1 MSDAALKAAPRAGWL
16 SGLNRDVWL
25 LAACQALCNTSTAIV
40 ISTSALVGAMLAEDK
55 SLATFP
61 HAMTWLSTMASSV
74 MVSMLMRGT
83 GRRVGF
89 IVGALGGLIGSLG
102 VAWSIYAGSFH
113 GFIAAS
119 IVMGLFNAAGMLYRF
134 AAAELAAPEVRAKA
148 ISLVIGGGIVS
159 AILGPEIAKHTV
171 DAFGPFKFMGTYL
184 ALAAVPLLLA
194 MVIMF
199 IRFPQAPKHAA
210 GPTGRPLGQ
219 IMAQRNFVVAV
230 LAGMIGWGGMVL
242 VMTATPLS
250 MVACGHSFAD
260 SAFVIQWH
268 IVGMFAP
275 SFFTGSLIARFGL
288 ARVMFAGVALMA
300 LAVVAGVT
308 GVAVTNFLLVNVLAG
323 VGWNFLFVGGTALLT
338 TVYRPE
344 ERNKTEAVNDFL
356 VFGVVALS
364 SFTSGWLHNLF
375 GWNSVPYALIPAL
388 AIMLAAIAWFSA
400 APRTVPARG

>member
-1 MSDAALKAAPRAGWL
+1 
-16 SGLNRDVWL
+16 
-25 LAACQALCNTSTAIV
+25 
-40 ISTSALVGAMLAEDK
+40 
-55 SLATFP
+55 
-61 HAMTWLSTMASSV
+61 
-74 MVSMLMRGT
+74 
-83 GRRVGF
+83 
-89 IVGALGGLIGSLG
+89 
-102 VAWSIYAGSFH
+102 
-113 GFIAAS
+113 
-119 IVMGLFNAAGMLYRF
+119 
-134 AAAELAAPEVRAKA
+134 
-148 ISLVIGGGIVS
+148 
-159 AILGPEIAKHTV
+159 
-171 DAFGPFKFMGTYL
+171 
-184 ALAAVPLLLA
+184 
-194 MVIMF
+194 
-199 IRFPQAPKHAA
+199 
-210 GPTGRPLGQ
+210 
-219 IMAQRNFVVAV
+219 V

-300 LAVVAGVT
+300 LAVVAGIT

-323 VGWNFLFVGGTALLT
+323 VGWNFLFVSGTTLLT

-344 ERNKTEAVNDFL
+344 ERNKTQGVNDFL

-375 GWNSVPYALIPAL
+375 GWDAVPYALIPAL

-400 APRTVPARG
+400 APRPAVPARG